1 MTKRAIR
8 SDSEN
13 FTRDVGK
20 ALRRSAAQA
29 RATARRF
36 GTPIY
41 VERNGKIVAIRP

>member
-1 MTKRAIR
+1 MKKPAIR
-8 SDSEN
+8 DTTKAFS
-13 FTRDVGK
+13 RDVGK

-29 RATARRF
+29 RKVARRF